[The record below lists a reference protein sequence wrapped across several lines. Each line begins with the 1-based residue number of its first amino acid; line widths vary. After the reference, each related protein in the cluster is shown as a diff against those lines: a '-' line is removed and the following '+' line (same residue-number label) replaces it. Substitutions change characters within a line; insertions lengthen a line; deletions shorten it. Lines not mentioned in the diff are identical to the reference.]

1 MFSRFLATPRRPSGR
16 SAPHVMTVAIG
27 FALAAG
33 LAAPAAADVL
43 ASQARKKQF
52 GAQTRLLDQRAASQY
67 AASVRLTPQAIRTP
81 TKWDDVWDGAYSGPY
96 LDMARSAA
104 QRHNV
109 PEGVFLRLV
118 QQESNWNAAAVSH
131 KGAVGLAQL
140 MPDTAR
146 LLKVDATDPYQNLD
160 GGARYL
166 AEQYRVFGSWPLA
179 LAAYNAGPKAVQR
192 HGGIPPYAETQAY
205 VKTIW
210 GS

>member
-1 MFSRFLATPRRPSGR
+1 MRHRNTRP
-16 SAPHVMTVAIG
+16 P
-27 FALAAG
+27 
-33 LAAPAAADVL
+33 
-43 ASQARKKQF
+43 
-52 GAQTRLLDQRAASQY
+52 
-67 AASVRLTPQAIRTP
+67 VRLTPQAIRTP

-179 LAAYNAGPKAVQR
+179 LAAYNAGPKAVQAARR
-192 HGGIPPYAETQAY
+192 HPALRGNSSLREDNLGKLIRLPAT
-205 VKTIW
+205 
-210 GS
+210 S